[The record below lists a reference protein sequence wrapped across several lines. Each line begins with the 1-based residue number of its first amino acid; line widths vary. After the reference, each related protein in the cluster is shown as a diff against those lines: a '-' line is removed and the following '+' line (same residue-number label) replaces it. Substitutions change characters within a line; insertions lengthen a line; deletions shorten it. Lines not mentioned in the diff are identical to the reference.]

1 MDFIG
6 TKYILKHF
14 YANVRRQFLAT
25 ISSSFLTSGS
35 SVKDDIAIGESAFN
49 LGFLK
54 PFGHQIGFCLDL
66 EDRDSVLEAYKVQ
79 TGPFFYFGS
88 PPKSFWQPFLLHFW
102 GSDPVS
108 KMMLQVGPK
117 PVPLKTEY
125 WILKTGGWP
134 LFKDPKLARYQLIS
148 QFILQNS
155 MFWWIV
161 VYFEDAR
168 SNLEMISLQ
177 VANSEQNDCKSF
189 VFRHSKL

>member
-79 TGPFFYFGS
+79 TGPFFLLWITPKKFLATISSSFLRFGS
-88 PPKSFWQPFLLHFW
+88 SVKDDVAS
-102 GSDPVS
+102 G
-108 KMMLQVGPK
+108 
-117 PVPLKTEY
+117 T
-125 WILKTGGWP
+125 KTG
-134 LFKDPKLARYQLIS
+134 AA
-148 QFILQNS
+148 
-155 MFWWIV
+155 
-161 VYFEDAR
+161 ED
-168 SNLEMISLQ
+168 
-177 VANSEQNDCKSF
+177 
-189 VFRHSKL
+189 